1 MKFLQ
6 KIKEI
11 FSIDNLILI
20 ICLIA
25 TGIAGFLGVQ
35 NNNVGQVQSAI
46 LAMIVAFAVS
56 QIMQNIKNNYELKN
70 LNHEIKSTLKKTG
83 NVEFLLGRKGLP
95 HLSERVEQ
103 AKDIILIGRTLA
115 LVLRDTD
122 FFIRVINSNV
132 KLRLLFMNPLN
143 KELVKLVEPTL
154 DLKKALPLDLQ
165 TTLSMIEQI
174 KASIKNT
181 DLLECRVMDYPPSL
195 NIAIVHTHNQED
207 NVFAEILAYDVKP
220 NERVGFLCYKKNAIT
235 WFEYFNNI
243 AEKQWRESSLIQLSK
258 NVEEGK

>member
-1 MKFLQ
+1 MKHLQ

-11 FSIDNLILI
+11 FTLDNLILI
-20 ICLIA
+20 ICLLA
-25 TGIAGFLGVQ
+25 TAIAGFLGVQ

-46 LAMIVAFAVS
+46 LAMIVAFGIS
-56 QIMQNIKNNYELKN
+56 QIMHNIKNNYELKT
-70 LNHEIKSTLKKTG
+70 LNHEIKSTLKKSG
-83 NVEFLLGRKGLP
+83 DVEFLLGRKGLP

-103 AKDIILIGRTLA
+103 AKDILLIGRTLA

-122 FFIRVINSNV
+122 FFIRLINSNV

-165 TTLSMIEQI
+165 TTLSMIDQI
-174 KASIKNT
+174 KANIKNV
-181 DLLECRVMDYPPSL
+181 DLLEYKVMDYPPSL
-195 NIAIVHTHNQED
+195 NIAIVHSHNQED
-207 NVFAEILAYDVKP
+207 NVFVEMLAYDVKP
-220 NERVGFLCYKKNAIT
+220 NERVGLLCYKKNAIN

-243 AEKQWRESSLIQLSK
+243 AEKQWKESSVIELSK
-258 NVEEGK
+258 NAEENK